1 MCVTFCVVFGL
12 LDVCRRGCI
21 CVGGLKR
28 IKWVV
33 GIECVSWVVF
43 VLSAVVCVDREVLV
57 PDASVDEVVSFC
69 NQALEGMRL
78 RIEKE
83 ESSGGGRT
91 IIFAS
96 EGALVPLTLKVLL
109 WPFSL
114 GEYVKTAQRSG
125 LHVVVSLGKD
135 GVHVYVCG
143 LALDEVSGKLAEHT
157 KDEIV
162 EEVTDTMEALDFENK
177 FVKKLLEHFP
187 KAKQLR

>member
-1 MCVTFCVVFGL
+1 
-12 LDVCRRGCI
+12 
-21 CVGGLKR
+21 
-28 IKWVV
+28 
-33 GIECVSWVVF
+33 
-43 VLSAVVCVDREVLV
+43 
-57 PDASVDEVVSFC
+57 
-69 NQALEGMRL
+69 MRL

-83 ESSGGGRT
+83 EAGKDGKMT
-91 IIFAS
+91 IFAS

-125 LHVVVSLGKD
+125 LHVVVSSAED
-135 GVHVYVCG
+135 GVHVCVCG

-177 FVKKLLEHFP
+177 FVKRILEHFP
-187 KAKQLR
+187 KAKQIR